1 MKTAPLRNNTRV
13 IFKKEVLFTMT
24 KNKASKAEVQ
34 STEANKMPGFE
45 GAADTEFSAEEAAQA
60 FQNAKPQNGGG
71 AAQRNS

>member
-1 MKTAPLRNNTRV
+1 
-13 IFKKEVLFTMT
+13 MT